1 MFTRII
7 PVLTFKDQRMIKTIQ
22 FDDYYDVGDPVTTAK
37 FYDSQD
43 VDELILLDIT
53 ASQEKRD
60 PNFKLINSFTAEC
73 LMPLT
78 IGGGITNLKHI
89 EEMLLAGADKISINS
104 YAIENPNFIT
114 EASKNFGSQC
124 IVVSIDAK
132 KDKDNKYIVYTNG
145 GQTNTKIDVLDWVK
159 EAEDKGAGEIL
170 INSIDNDGTMIGYDT
185 ELIKSVTNKVNDIP
199 VIALGGAGLLQ
210 DIVDVYY
217 SSNPSAIAMSSIF
230 HFTDNK
236 PVKANAYA
244 IENGIKA
251 RSI

>member
-22 FDDYYDVGDPVTTAK
+22 FEDCYDVGDPVTTAK

-114 EASKNFGSQC
+114 EASKNYGSQC
-124 IVVSIDAK
+124 IVVSIDVK
-132 KDKDNKYIVYTNG
+132 KDKDNKYIVFTNG
-145 GQTNTKIDVLDWVK
+145 GQTNTKINALDWV
-159 EAEDKGAGEIL
+159 EEVEDRGAGEIL

>member
-1 MFTRII
+1 
-7 PVLTFKDQRMIKTIQ
+7 
-22 FDDYYDVGDPVTTAK
+22 
-37 FYDSQD
+37 
-43 VDELILLDIT
+43 
-53 ASQEKRD
+53 
-60 PNFKLINSFTAEC
+60 
-73 LMPLT
+73 MPLT

-114 EASKNFGSQC
+114 DASKNFGSQC

>member
-7 PVLTFKDQRMIKTIQ
+7 PVLTFKDQRMIKTVQ
-22 FDDYYDVGDPVTTAK
+22 FDEYYDVGDPVTTAK

-53 ASQEKRD
+53 AFQEGRD
-60 PNFKLINSFTAEC
+60 PNFELINSFTAEC

-78 IGGGITNLKHI
+78 IGGGITDLKHI
-89 EEMLLAGADKISINS
+89 EKMLLSGADKICINS
-104 YAIENPNFIT
+104 FACENPNFIN
-114 EASKNFGSQC
+114 EYSEIYGSQC
-124 IVVSIDAK
+124 IVVSIDVK
-132 KDKDNKYIVYTNG
+132 KNKDNKYIVHTNG
-145 GQTNTKIDVLDWVK
+145 GQKNTNIDVLDWVK
-159 EAEDKGAGEIL
+159 EVEDRGAGEIL
-170 INSIDNDGTMIGYDT
+170 INSIDKDGTMTGYDF
-185 ELIKSVTNKVNDIP
+185 ELISSVTDKINDIP

-217 SSNPSAIAMSSIF
+217 SANPSAIAMSSIF

-251 RSI
+251 RAI

>member
-1 MFTRII
+1 
-7 PVLTFKDQRMIKTIQ
+7 
-22 FDDYYDVGDPVTTAK
+22 
-37 FYDSQD
+37 
-43 VDELILLDIT
+43 
-53 ASQEKRD
+53 
-60 PNFKLINSFTAEC
+60 
-73 LMPLT
+73 
-78 IGGGITNLKHI
+78 
-89 EEMLLAGADKISINS
+89 
-104 YAIENPNFIT
+104 
-114 EASKNFGSQC
+114 
-124 IVVSIDAK
+124 
-132 KDKDNKYIVYTNG
+132 
-145 GQTNTKIDVLDWVK
+145 
-159 EAEDKGAGEIL
+159 
-170 INSIDNDGTMIGYDT
+170 MIGYDT